1 MKLLSKKTSGI
12 LKFLL
17 LFNVFYGG
25 FQSAPVQGRELV
37 SSDRF
42 LIKVL
47 DRTISLQDFQFQL
60 RNLKGL
66 NCVYPDALVI
76 NYFEKD
82 FIQNLQSFLKN
93 FPEQDEEAR
102 KFMHQNGDLLKKIRH
117 FFKMLRYTE
126 DQKTPVSPKLMNLIQ
141 ESVTENKCNPE
152 ILYKDTL
159 KTNFINLLQMELY
172 LRSRYGG
179 QLKAGARSFTTIRSS
194 IDLFVESLDKQFLHE
209 YYW

>member
-1 MKLLSKKTSGI
+1 M
-12 LKFLL
+12 
-17 LFNVFYGG
+17 
-25 FQSAPVQGRELV
+25 
-37 SSDRF
+37 
-42 LIKVL
+42 KVL

-66 NCVYPDALVI
+66 NCIYSDALVI
-76 NYFEKD
+76 SYFEKD
-82 FIQNLQSFLKN
+82 FIKDLQHFLKK

-102 KFMHQNGDLLKKIRH
+102 KFMHQNADLLKEIRY

-141 ESVTENKCNPE
+141 ESVAENKCNPE

-159 KTNFINLLQMELY
+159 KTNFINLLQLELY

-179 QLKAGARSFTTIRSS
+179 QLKAGSRSFATIRTS

>member
-1 MKLLSKKTSGI
+1 MKLLNKRTSGI

-17 LFNVFYGG
+17 LFSLFCGG
-25 FQSAPVQGRELV
+25 FQSAPVLARDLV

-60 RNLKGL
+60 RNLQGL
-66 NCVYPDALVI
+66 DCVYPDALVI
-76 NYFEKD
+76 NYFEKS
-82 FIQNLQSFLKN
+82 FIKELQSFLKN

-102 KFMHQNGDLLKKIRH
+102 KFMHQNADLLKKIRH

-126 DQKTPVSPKLMNLIQ
+126 DQKTPLSPRLLNLIQ
-141 ESVTENKCNPE
+141 ESVTENKCNPA

-179 QLKAGARSFTTIRSS
+179 QLKAGARSFSTIRTS